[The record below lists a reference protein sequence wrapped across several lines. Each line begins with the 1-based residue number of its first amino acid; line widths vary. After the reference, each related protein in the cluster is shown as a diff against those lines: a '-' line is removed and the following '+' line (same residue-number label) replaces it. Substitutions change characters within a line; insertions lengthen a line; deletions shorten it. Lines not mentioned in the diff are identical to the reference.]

1 MEKVTFL
8 ERMLGTNDV
17 PFLAAVLAFALI
29 GVVISLL
36 IHASNRRPESYTS
49 PRRFS
54 FLYLIQDNWKR
65 ILLDVLLVLVTV
77 RFSQEVIGLKLTEF
91 TALMIGES
99 FDKIAEWLQNKNILI
114 GKS

>member
-17 PFLAAVLAFALI
+17 SFLAAVLLFALV

-36 IHASNRRPESYTS
+36 IHASNRNPDSYTS
-49 PRRFS
+49 PRKFN
-54 FLYLIQDNWKR
+54 FWYLIRDNWKR

-77 RFSQEVIGLKLTEF
+77 RFSQDLVGLKLTEL
-91 TALMIGES
+91 TGLLIGVS
-99 FDKIAEWLQNKNILI
+99 YDKIAEWLQNKKILI